1 MTAVI
6 ADSPYKGKIPN
17 VGWWAGN
24 FRLTNLSG
32 KLLGAHVA
40 HSALILLWA
49 GGMTLFELSRFHP
62 EQPMYE
68 QGLILLPHL
77 ATLGFGVGAGGQVQS
92 VYPYFAI
99 AVLHLIPSVIL
110 AAGGI
115 YHSLLGPE
123 VLEDNPTLAG
133 FFGYDWKDKDKM
145 TTILGIHLTILGLGA
160 LLLVAKAVFWGG
172 LFDPWAAGGGNVRVI
187 NHPTLNPFRIFGY
200 LFGAWGPEG
209 MAAVDNL
216 EDVVGGH
223 IWVGLMLIGGGI
235 FHILTQPFA
244 WARRILVWSGE
255 AYLSYSIGAVAY
267 MGFLAAY
274 FALVNKTVYPEV
286 FYGPVGT
293 LTSQAP
299 LEALPTATGLVSSRG
314 WLVTVHFVLA
324 LIFLLGHIWH
334 ALRARATDAGFD
346 FKRGD
351 MIQPPQVNPPQTGRL
366 ATAVTS
372 DDVTLNFLKY
382 LPIYRPGVT
391 PLSRGLE
398 IGMAHG
404 YWLIGPFAVL
414 GSIGSLHSPN
424 LGNLIG
430 LLAAGSLIVIL
441 TIGFSIYGSTSFE
454 QHLETVPRPMAATVP
469 NVPESLQR
477 VDDWSQF
484 TTGFLIG
491 GIGGAIF
498 AYLLLNSLD
507 VFRAIAINSI

>member
-6 ADSPYKGKIPN
+6 EDSPYKQQIPD

-49 GGMTLFELSRFHP
+49 GGMTLFELSRFNP
-62 EQPMYE
+62 NVPMYE

-77 ATLGFGVGAGGQVQS
+77 ATLGFGVGAGGQIIS
-92 VYPYFAI
+92 TYPYFVI
-99 AVLHLIPSVIL
+99 SVLHLIPSVIL

-123 VLEDNPTLAG
+123 VLQDNPTWAG

-145 TTILGIHLTILGLGA
+145 TTILGIHLTLLGLGA
-160 LLLVAKAVFWGG
+160 LALVAKAMFWGG
-172 LFDPWAAGGGNVRVI
+172 LFDPWVAGGGNVRVI

-223 IWVGLMLIGGGI
+223 IWIGLMLIGGGI
-235 FHILTQPFA
+235 FHILTKPFA
-244 WARRILVWSGE
+244 WARRILIYSGE

-267 MGFLAAY
+267 MGFFAAY
-274 FALVNKTVYPEV
+274 FASVNNTVYPEV
-286 FYGPVGT
+286 FYGPVKAIE
-293 LTSQAP
+293 TSA
-299 LEALPTATGLVSSRG
+299 GIVSSRG
-314 WLVTVHFVLA
+314 WLVTFHFVLA

-334 ALRARATDAGFD
+334 ALRARAIEAGFD
-346 FKRGD
+346 FKNGD
-351 MIQPPQVNPPQTGRL
+351 MVQPPRANRQTGNL
-366 ATAVTS
+366 ATVVNSS
-372 DDVTLNFLKY
+372 DLTLKFLKY
-382 LPIYRPGVT
+382 LPIYRPGIS

-404 YWLIGPFAVL
+404 YWLVGPFATL
-414 GSIGSLHSPN
+414 GSLGLLGNSNAGSLV
-424 LGNLIG
+424 G
-430 LLAAGSLIVIL
+430 LLAAGSLILIL
-441 TIGFSIYGSTSFE
+441 TIGFSIYGTTTFE
-454 QHLETVPRPMAATVP
+454 RQQEMYPRPASVATVPRVP
-469 NVPESLQR
+469 QSVNSTDR
-477 VDDWSQF
+477 WSEF
-484 TTGFLIG
+484 TEGFLIG

-498 AYLLLNSLD
+498 AYLVLSSLD
-507 VFRAIAINSI
+507 VFSAIAINSL

>member
-6 ADSPYKGKIPN
+6 VDSPKKEEISD

-40 HSALILLWA
+40 HAGLILLWA
-49 GGMTLFELSRFHP
+49 GGMTLFELSRFNP
-62 EQPMYE
+62 DLPMYE

-77 ATLGFGVGAGGQVQS
+77 ATLGFGVGAGGQVES
-92 VYPYFAI
+92 LYPYFVI
-99 AVLHLIPSVIL
+99 AVLHLIPSAIL
-110 AAGGI
+110 GAGGL

-123 VLEDNPTLAG
+123 VLEDNPTWAG

-145 TTILGIHLTILGLGA
+145 TTILGIHLMILGFGA
-160 LLLVAKAVFWGG
+160 LLLVAKAIFWGG
-172 LFDPWAAGGGNVRVI
+172 LFDPWAASGAGDVRVI
-187 NHPTLNPFRIFGY
+187 NHPTLNPIRIFGY
-200 LFGAWGPEG
+200 LFGAKGPEG

-235 FHILTQPFA
+235 FHILTKPFG
-244 WARRILVWSGE
+244 WASRILIWSGE

-267 MGFLAAY
+267 MGFVAAY
-274 FALVNKTVYPEV
+274 FAFVNNTVYPEA

-293 LTSQAP
+293 LETSA
-299 LEALPTATGLVSSRG
+299 GIVSSRG
-314 WLVTVHFVLA
+314 WLVTFHFVLA
-324 LIFLLGHIWH
+324 LVFLLGHIWH
-334 ALRARATDAGFD
+334 ALRARAIEAGFD
-346 FKRGD
+346 LKKGD
-351 MIQPPQVNPPQTGRL
+351 LIQPPQTRQANNM
-366 ATAVTS
+366 AAS
-372 DDVTLNFLKY
+372 IDSKDFTLNFLKY
-382 LPIYRPGVT
+382 LPIYRPGVNSF
-391 PLSRGLE
+391 SRGLE

-414 GSIGSLHSPN
+414 GSILSLSDASV
-424 LGNLIG
+424 GNFIG
-430 LLAAGSLIVIL
+430 LLAAGSLILIL
-441 TIGFSIYGSTSFE
+441 TIGFSVYGTNSFE
-454 QHLETVPRPMAATVP
+454 KHLETVPQPALATVP
-469 NVPESLQR
+469 NVPDSVQN

-498 AYLLLNSLD
+498 AYLLLNSLSM
-507 VFRAIAINSI
+507 FQALAINSL

>member
-6 ADSPYKGKIPN
+6 EDSPYKQQIPD

-49 GGMTLFELSRFHP
+49 GGMTLFELSRFNP
-62 EQPMYE
+62 SQPMYE
-68 QGLILLPHL
+68 QGLIILPHL
-77 ATLGFGVGAGGQVQS
+77 ATLGFGVGAGGQVIS
-92 VYPYFAI
+92 TYPYFVI
-99 AVLHLIPSVIL
+99 SVLHLIPSVIL

-123 VLEDNPTLAG
+123 VLEDNPTWAG

-145 TTILGIHLTILGLGA
+145 TTILGIHLTLLGLGA
-160 LLLVAKAVFWGG
+160 LALVAKAMFWGG
-172 LFDPWAAGGGNVRVI
+172 LFDPWTAGGGDVRVI

-200 LFGAWGPEG
+200 LFGVWGAQG

-235 FHILTQPFA
+235 FHILTKPFA
-244 WARRILVWSGE
+244 WARRILIYSGE

-274 FALVNKTVYPEV
+274 FASVNNTVYPEV
-286 FYGPVGT
+286 FYGPIRAIE
-293 LTSQAP
+293 TSA
-299 LEALPTATGLVSSRG
+299 GIVSSRG
-314 WLVTVHFVLA
+314 WLVTFHFVLA

-334 ALRARATDAGFD
+334 ALRARAIEGGFD
-346 FKRGD
+346 FKNGD
-351 MIQPPQVNPPQTGRL
+351 MVQSPRVNRQTSNQ
-366 ATAVTS
+366 ATAVNSS
-372 DDVTLNFLKY
+372 DLTLRFLKY
-382 LPIYRPGVT
+382 LPIYRPGIS
-391 PLSRGLE
+391 PLWRGLE

-404 YWLIGPFAVL
+404 YWLVGPFVTLA
-414 GSIGSLHSPN
+414 SFGSLHNSDV
-424 LGNLIG
+424 GNLVG
-430 LLAAGSLIVIL
+430 LLSAGSLILIL
-441 TIGFSIYGSTSFE
+441 TIGFSIYGTTTFVRQQE
-454 QHLETVPRPMAATVP
+454 AYPRAATVAI
-469 NVPESLQR
+469 VPKVPQTLNSTER
-477 VDDWSQF
+477 WSQF
-484 TTGFLIG
+484 TEGFLIG

-498 AYLLLNSLD
+498 AYLLLTSIA
-507 VFRAIAINSI
+507 VFDAIAINSI

>member
-6 ADSPYKGKIPN
+6 EDSPYKQQIPD

-49 GGMTLFELSRFHP
+49 GGMTLFELSRFNP
-62 EQPMYE
+62 TQPMYE

-77 ATLGFGVGAGGQVQS
+77 ATLGFGVGAGGQVIS
-92 VYPYFAI
+92 TYPYFVI
-99 AVLHLIPSVIL
+99 SVLHLISSVIL

-123 VLEDNPTLAG
+123 VLEDNPTWAG

-145 TTILGIHLTILGLGA
+145 TTILGIHLTLLGLGA
-160 LLLVAKAVFWGG
+160 LALVAKAMFWGG
-172 LFDPWAAGGGNVRVI
+172 LFDPWLAGGGNVRVI

-235 FHILTQPFA
+235 FHILTKPMK
-244 WARRILVWSGE
+244 WARRILIYSGE

-274 FALVNKTVYPEV
+274 FASVNNTVYPEV
-286 FYGPVGT
+286 FYGSVKAIE
-293 LTSQAP
+293 TSA
-299 LEALPTATGLVSSRG
+299 GVVSSRG
-314 WLVTVHFVLA
+314 WLVTFHFVLA

-334 ALRARATDAGFD
+334 ALRARAIEAGFD
-346 FKRGD
+346 FKNGD
-351 MIQPPQVNPPQTGRL
+351 MVQAPRVNRQTGNL
-366 ATAVTS
+366 ATVVSSS
-372 DDVTLNFLKY
+372 DLTLKFLKY
-382 LPIYRPGVT
+382 LPIYRPGIS

-404 YWLIGPFAVL
+404 YWLVGPFATF
-414 GSIGSLHSPN
+414 GSLGLLRNSN
-424 LGNLIG
+424 AASLVG
-430 LLAAGSLIVIL
+430 LLAAGSLILIL
-441 TIGFSIYGSTSFE
+441 TIGFSIYGTTTFE
-454 QHLETVPRPMAATVP
+454 RQQEMYPRPATVATVPR
-469 NVPESLQR
+469 VPESVNSTER
-477 VDDWSQF
+477 WSEF
-484 TTGFLIG
+484 TEGFLIG

-498 AYLLLNSLD
+498 AYLLLSGLD
-507 VFRAIAINSI
+507 VFSAIAINSL